1 MIVPTPRAA
10 WLAAAGVPVALG
22 VGLVDEGLWVA
33 GPAWVA
39 LVAVM
44 LGMDAVLCRWPLAF
58 AVAVDVPGV
67 IEVGRTAVAGVRVE
81 GRAPEGLEVAL
92 EGDERLEIRPGTLRL
107 AGGRVMGGVG
117 AFSLWPRRRGMAVLS
132 RLHLRWA
139 GPLGLVRRVEVR
151 GLDRTVRV
159 VPQIGGVRE
168 QAMRLFS
175 RDRRTGNAVV
185 RERADTAEFRALR
198 EFQSGDDKRG
208 INWRQSARHVKLL
221 VRETEAE
228 RNRTI
233 SIALDTGRLMCE
245 PLAGGLPRLDHALN
259 AALVLAYVALK
270 VGDRV
275 GLWAFDAKPV
285 LASGTV
291 SGPGAFGPLQRLAAG
306 LDYSTAETNFTLGLT
321 GLGAA
326 LPGRALVI
334 VFTDF
339 ADPTGAEL
347 MVENVGRLLERHVVL
362 FVAFRD
368 DALEALAAAAP
379 DSADAVARA
388 VVAGTLLAEREAV
401 LTRLRRLG
409 VDVLETPAAATG
421 PALIARY
428 LDGKRGDGKR
438 GDGKRGRV

>member
-1 MIVPTPRAA
+1 MIVPSPRAA
-10 WLAAAGVPVALG
+10 WLAAAGVPVALVAG
-22 VGLVDEGLWVA
+22 TLDEALWVA

-39 LVAVM
+39 ATVLALAV
-44 LGMDAVLCRWPLAF
+44 DAVLCRRGRAF
-58 AVAVDVPGV
+58 VVEADVPGV
-67 IEVGRTAVAGVRVE
+67 IEVGRTVQAGLRFE
-81 GRAPEGLEVAL
+81 GRPPGAMEVAL
-92 EGDERLEIRPGTLRL
+92 EGDERLEIRPAVLRMVE
-107 AGGRVMGGVG
+107 GG
-117 AFSLWPRRRGMAVLS
+117 ASFALWPRRRGIAVLS
-132 RLHLRWA
+132 RVHLRWA
-139 GPLGLVRRVEVR
+139 GPLGLVRRVEAR
-151 GLDRTVRV
+151 GLGREVRV
-159 VPQIGGVRE
+159 VPQIAGVRE

-175 RDRRTGNAVV
+175 RDRRAGTAAV
-185 RERADTAEFRALR
+185 RERAETMEFHALR
-198 EFQSGDDKRG
+198 EFQPGDDKRG
-208 INWRQSARHVKLL
+208 INWRQSARHVRLL
-221 VRETEAE
+221 ARETEAE

-233 SIALDTGRLMCE
+233 SIAVDTGRLMCE

-270 VGDRV
+270 MGDRV
-275 GLWAFDAKPV
+275 GLWAFDEKPV

-291 SGPGAFGPLQRLAAG
+291 SGAGAFGPLQRLAAG
-306 LDYSTAETNFTLGLT
+306 LEYSTAETNFTLGLT
-321 GLGAA
+321 GLGTA

-368 DALEALAAAAP
+368 DALEALAEAAP
-379 DSADAVARA
+379 DTADAVARA

-421 PALIARY
+421 PALIGRY
-428 LDGKRGDGKR
+428 LDL
-438 GDGKRGRV
+438 KRGRG

>member
-1 MIVPTPRAA
+1 
-10 WLAAAGVPVALG
+10 
-22 VGLVDEGLWVA
+22 
-33 GPAWVA
+33 
-39 LVAVM
+39 
-44 LGMDAVLCRWPLAF
+44 
-58 AVAVDVPGV
+58 
-67 IEVGRTAVAGVRVE
+67 
-81 GRAPEGLEVAL
+81 
-92 EGDERLEIRPGTLRL
+92 
-107 AGGRVMGGVG
+107 
-117 AFSLWPRRRGMAVLS
+117 MAVLS

-139 GPLGLVRRVEVR
+139 GPLGLVRRVVVR
-151 GLDRTVRV
+151 GLDRSVRV

-175 RDRRTGNAVV
+175 RDRRAGNAVV

-198 EFQSGDDKRG
+198 EYQSGDDRRG
-208 INWRQSARHVKLL
+208 INWRQSARHATLL

-233 SIALDTGRLMCE
+233 VVALDTGRLMCE
-245 PLAGGLPRLDHALN
+245 PLAGGVARLDHALN

-270 VGDRV
+270 MGDRV

-291 SGPGAFGPLQRLAAG
+291 SGAGAFGPLQRLAAG

-326 LPGRALVI
+326 LPGRALVV

-379 DSADAVARA
+379 DSADTVARA
-388 VVAGTLLAEREAV
+388 VVAGTLLAERDAV

-409 VDVLETPAAATG
+409 VDVLEAPAAAMG
-421 PALIARY
+421 PALIGRY
-428 LDGKRGDGKR
+428 LDGKRGR
-438 GDGKRGRV
+438 A

>member
-1 MIVPTPRAA
+1 MIVPTWRAV
-10 WLAAAGVPVALG
+10 WLLAAGVPVALAA
-22 VGLVDEGLWVA
+22 GLAEEGLWVA
-33 GPAWVA
+33 GPAWIGAAA
-39 LVAVM
+39 LL
-44 LGMDAVLCRWPLAF
+44 LGADATLCRRSRAF
-58 AVAVDVPGV
+58 ALDAEVPGV
-67 IEVGRTAVAGVRVE
+67 MEVGRTALARLRFE
-81 GRAPEGLEVAL
+81 GRPPPVLEAAL
-92 EGDERLEIRPGTLRL
+92 EGDERLDIKPDVLRAAGT
-107 AGGRVMGGVG
+107 APFEF
-117 AFSLWPRRRGMAVLS
+117 ALWPRRRGTAALS

-151 GLDRTVRV
+151 ALDRTVRV

-168 QAMRLFS
+168 QALKLFS
-175 RDRRTGNAVV
+175 RDRRSGNAAV
-185 RERADTAEFRALR
+185 RERADSAEFHALR
-198 EFQSGDDKRG
+198 EFQSGDDRRAV
-208 INWRQSARHVKLL
+208 NWRQSARHVKLL

-233 SIALDTGRLMCE
+233 TVALDTGRLMCE

-259 AALVLAYVALK
+259 AALVLAYVGLK
-270 VGDRV
+270 MGDRV
-275 GLWAFDAKPV
+275 GLYAFDAKPV

-291 SGPGAFGPLQRLAAG
+291 SGSAAFGPLQRLAAS

-321 GLGAA
+321 GLGAGLA
-326 LPGRALVI
+326 GRALVV

-368 DALEALAAAAP
+368 DALEAMAAAEP
-379 DSADAVARA
+379 TTTDDVARA
-388 VVAGTLLAEREAV
+388 VVAGTLLQEREAV
-401 LTRLRRLG
+401 LARLRRLG

-428 LDGKRGDGKR
+428 LDLKRENR
-438 GDGKRGRV
+438 L

>member
-10 WLAAAGVPVALG
+10 WLAAAGVPMALA

-39 LVAVM
+39 VVVVV
-44 LGMDAVLCRWPLAF
+44 LGVDAVLCRWARAF
-58 AVAVDVPGV
+58 SVEVDVPGV

-81 GRAPEGLEVAL
+81 GRGPVGLEVAL
-92 EGDERLEIRPGTLRL
+92 EGDARLEIRPSTLRVL
-107 AGGRVMGGVG
+107 EGVG

-139 GPLGLVRRVEVR
+139 GPLGLVRRVEAR
-151 GLDRTVRV
+151 GLDRAVRV

-175 RDRRTGNAVV
+175 RDRRAGNAVV
-185 RERADTAEFRALR
+185 RERADTSEFRALR

-275 GLWAFDAKPV
+275 GLWAFDAKVV
-285 LASGTV
+285 LASGMV
-291 SGPGAFGPLQRLAAG
+291 SGAGAFGPLQRLAAG

-368 DALEALAAAAP
+368 DALEALAAAVP

-428 LDGKRGDGKR
+428 LDGKRG
-438 GDGKRGRV
+438 RV